1 MKKQKIETSEKNK
14 DKYLIVFFKDSCPL
28 CREGSKEVQNAV
40 KQSKQKIYFA
50 NVQSDTGQTLVK
62 KYNVEY
68 APTILLIDSKNNK
81 VFSTLYAQ
89 RNENKKIEVNSNA
102 IQNFL
107 VLGQPYELKK

>member
-1 MKKQKIETSEKNK
+1 MLLNNPNK
-14 DKYLIVFFKDSCPL
+14 
-28 CREGSKEVQNAV
+28 
-40 KQSKQKIYFA
+40 KIYFA

-68 APTILLIDSKNNK
+68 APTILQIDSKNNK